1 MTTGRVRG
9 GFNQYGFTVGIL
21 MLDTRFPRIP
31 GDMGNAQTFPFPV
44 RYQRVTGADPDLVV
58 RRGAEGLLPAF
69 VEGAQA
75 LEREGVGAITT
86 NCGFLIKYQAQLAR
100 AVRVPVFTSSLLL
113 VPLVHRMLP
122 PGGRVGVM
130 TVNAGTLTPDHLTS
144 AGIGAEVP
152 LAVVGME
159 TEKEFTRALLD
170 NELELDVDL
179 AREEHVR
186 VARRLVA
193 DHPDIGAIV
202 LECTNMPP
210 YTADIQRETGRPV
223 RRLLGRG
230 RACSVFSPPA
240 RCALTRPTY
249 RAALSANR
257 ASSAARLGISIEC
270 FFLFPRLREVDE
282 ALTADPTL
290 ADRVTEVHPELSFRA
305 LAGAPI
311 GLVEPKRS
319 PRGLSRRLAPL
330 DRKSTRLNSSHRTIS
345 D

>member
-31 GDMGNAQTFPFPV
+31 GDMGNATTFPFPV
-44 RYQRVTGADPDLVV
+44 RYHRVAGADPDLVV

-86 NCGFLIKYQAQLAR
+86 NCGFLIKYQAELAR
-100 AVRVPVFTSSLLL
+100 AVRVPVLTSSLLL
-113 VPLVHRMLP
+113 VPLVHRTLP
-122 PGGRVGVM
+122 AGQRVGVM
-130 TVNAGTLTPDHLTS
+130 TVNAGTLTTEHLRG
-144 AGIGAEVP
+144 AGIAADVP

-193 DHPDIGAIV
+193 EHPDIGAIV

-223 RRLLGRG
+223 FDVLSLVAMFHG
-230 RACSVFSPPA
+230 
-240 RCALTRPTY
+240 AL
-249 RAALSANR
+249 
-257 ASSAARLGISIEC
+257 
-270 FFLFPRLREVDE
+270 V
-282 ALTADPTL
+282 
-290 ADRVTEVHPELSFRA
+290 
-305 LAGAPI
+305 GAQ
-311 GLVEPKRS
+311 S
-319 PRGLSRRLAPL
+319 PRRA
-330 DRKSTRLNSSHRTIS
+330 
-345 D
+345 

>member
-21 MLDTRFPRIP
+21 MLDTRFPRIV
-31 GDMGNAQTFPFPV
+31 GDMGNAATFPFPV
-44 RYQRVTGADPDLVV
+44 RYHRVTGADPDLVV

-69 VEGAQA
+69 VDGARA

-86 NCGFLIKYQAQLAR
+86 NCGFLIKYQSELAR

-113 VPLVHRMLP
+113 IPLVHRSLA
-122 PGGRVGVM
+122 PGQRIGVM
-130 TVNAGTLTPDHLTS
+130 TVNAATLTPEHLRA
-144 AGIGAEVP
+144 AGVGSDVP

-186 VARRLVA
+186 VARRLIA
-193 DHPDIGAIV
+193 EHPDVGAIV

-223 RRLLGRG
+223 FDVLSL
-230 RACSVFSPPA
+230 VTMFH
-240 RCALTRPTY
+240 
-249 RAALSANR
+249 AAL
-257 ASSAARLGISIEC
+257 
-270 FFLFPRLREVDE
+270 V
-282 ALTADPTL
+282 
-290 ADRVTEVHPELSFRA
+290 
-305 LAGAPI
+305 AGQ
-311 GLVEPKRS
+311 S
-319 PRGLSRRLAPL
+319 PRRA
-330 DRKSTRLNSSHRTIS
+330 
-345 D
+345 